1 MMITI
6 EYLQWARKN
15 LTRASGYVLLLLAPH
30 PEGIRPGEI
39 QRLLDFNRSTLYNA
53 LIRLKS
59 KGCIQEKPKKRYA
72 LCRPGEEII
81 KG

>member
-15 LTRASGYVLLLLAPH
+15 LTRAAGDVLLLLALH

-39 QRLLDFNRSTLYNA
+39 QRLLDFNRSTLSNA
-53 LIRLKS
+53 LIVLKS
-59 KGCIQEKPKKRYA
+59 KGCIKEIPKRRYA
-72 LCRPGEEII
+72 LCRPVEEII